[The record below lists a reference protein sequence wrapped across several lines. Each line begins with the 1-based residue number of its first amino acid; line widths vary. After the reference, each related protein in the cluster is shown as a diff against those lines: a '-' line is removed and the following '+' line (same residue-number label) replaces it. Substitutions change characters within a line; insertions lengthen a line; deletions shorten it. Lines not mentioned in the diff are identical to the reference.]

1 MDPVTSVE
9 PSGPVSPHDHTEAA
23 SMPRPAQP
31 GTEDLDF
38 RSYFQRLG
46 SVALL
51 TADEEKTLGWNIQN
65 DGCASSRDRLVCANL
80 RLVVSIA
87 RRFMGRGLGMPDLI
101 AEGNLG
107 LLRAVDR
114 FDPAHGARFSTYAS
128 WWIKHAIRNGIRQ
141 TREIVHIPAKFR
153 DLSARW
159 QREATRQQTASG
171 IPMTPQEIA
180 AAMSVSQATECKVR
194 RSLAQHFSGCTPSLP
209 VAAEHAL
216 PDTRELAPDG
226 RLMQRE
232 ELARVHAL
240 LDAATPREAS
250 AIRMRFGMDG
260 YRPHSL
266 KQIAEVLGMSRESV
280 RKLLA
285 SALQAMG
292 TSMAA

>member
-1 MDPVTSVE
+1 MAVT
-9 PSGPVSPHDHTEAA
+9 D
-23 SMPRPAQP
+23 
-31 GTEDLDF
+31 DLEF
-38 RSYFQRLG
+38 HSYFQRLG

-65 DGCASSRDRLVCANL
+65 DACATSRERLIRANL

-128 WWIKHAIRNGIRQ
+128 WWIKHAIRRGIRQ
-141 TREIVHIPAKFR
+141 TKEIVHIPAQFR
-153 DLSARW
+153 DLSARC
-159 QREATRQQTASG
+159 QREATRQQIASG
-171 IPMTPQEIA
+171 IPMTPQEVA

-194 RSLAQHFSGCTPSLP
+194 RTLSQHFGGCTPSLP
-209 VAAEHAL
+209 EAAEHAL

-226 RLMQRE
+226 RMMRRE
-232 ELARVHAL
+232 ELTRVHAL

-260 YRPHSL
+260 YTPHSL
-266 KQIAEVLGMSRESV
+266 KQIAEVLGISRESV

-285 SALQAMG
+285 SALQRMG
-292 TSMAA
+292 TTMAA